1 MAITSTPI
9 RCKAMITSLPS
20 SPAPSS
26 MTRRAEG
33 ESGVPIFMGI
43 LAGEWAETVEFRRRP
58 GQRQAATGR
67 LARCLIM
74 PARSARRLPAA
85 IERFLWSPFSL
96 LLVVAIAFVLNAWSL
111 PLTDVDEGAFSEATR
126 EMMARGNLVS
136 PTLNDAPRHDKPIL
150 IYWAQAASV
159 AVLGVSEIGFRLPS
173 IIFAVLWM
181 LALYRFCRRHADQPT
196 AQVAALGMGLSLA
209 VGFIA
214 KAAISDALLNLFIAL
229 SMFGIYDYFCAERD
243 GQPRAASRRLLFYT
257 YAMLGLGFLTKGP
270 VAVFFPLVVSGLFFV
285 SAGAWRAWLRAIFFW
300 PGWLVFLAIVVP
312 WHVAVYLDQG
322 DAFFRGFYLKH
333 NVNRYSNTFEGHG
346 GKWYYYF
353 VVAPF
358 VLMPFFG
365 WLLAIV
371 GKVTGRLHRSS
382 FGTMRGEGLL
392 ERFLLI
398 WFVVVF
404 AFFTFSGTQLP
415 HYLLYGCTPIFIL
428 LALYRP
434 SSEGRWL
441 VYVPLILFALLLAA
455 LPEILVFAAAKAGKP
470 FEKTLLDGLVL
481 AFSDSARWL
490 LPLFAVVAIVFA
502 VWRSLPVWQGVV
514 LAGLLQALVVSAVI
528 APRVIGVTQGPI
540 RESAQVARQAGGK
553 VVAWRIIMPSFSV
566 YRQAATPTRV
576 PVEGELVLTR
586 TDRRSEVEALLAPG
600 LTMHDLYQKSFV
612 TLARVEREAAQ

>member
-1 MAITSTPI
+1 MP
-9 RCKAMITSLPS
+9 AMQARSLP
-20 SPAPSS
+20 
-26 MTRRAEG
+26 
-33 ESGVPIFMGI
+33 F
-43 LAGEWAETVEFRRRP
+43 
-58 GQRQAATGR
+58 
-67 LARCLIM
+67 
-74 PARSARRLPAA
+74 A
-85 IERFLWSPFSL
+85 IERFLLSPLSL
-96 LLVVAIAFVLNAWSL
+96 VLAVLIAFVLNAYSL

-150 IYWAQAASV
+150 IYWAQAVSV
-159 AVLGVSEIGFRLPS
+159 SVLGVSEIGFRLPS
-173 IIFAVLWM
+173 IVFAVLWM
-181 LALYRFCRRHADQPT
+181 LALYRFCARHADRRT
-196 AQVAALGMGLSLA
+196 AQVAALVMALSLA

-243 GQPRAASRRLLFYT
+243 GRPTRRLLYYT

-270 VAVFFPLVVSGLFFV
+270 VAVFFPLLVSGLFFI
-285 SAGAWRAWLRAIFFW
+285 SAGAWRAWLRALFFW

-346 GKWYYYF
+346 GKWYYYL
-353 VVAPF
+353 VVLPF

-371 GKVTGRLHRSS
+371 GKVGSRLRRTPL
-382 FGTMRGEGLL
+382 GARQGDGLF

-404 AFFTFSGTQLP
+404 VFFSFSGTQLP
-415 HYLLYGCTPIFIL
+415 HYLLYGCTPVFIL
-428 LALYRP
+428 LAAYRP
-434 SSEGRWL
+434 ESERRWL
-441 VYVPLILFALLLAA
+441 AYLPLILFALVLAA
-455 LPEILVFAAAKAGKP
+455 LPEILALAAGKAGKP

-481 AFSDSARWL
+481 AFSDEARWL
-490 LPLFAVVAIVFA
+490 LPLLAVVSIGLAL
-502 VWRSLPVWQGVV
+502 WRSLPVWQGVV
-514 LAGLLQALVVSAVI
+514 LAGLVQALMVTAVI
-528 APRVIGVTQGPI
+528 APRAIGVTQGPI
-540 RESAQVARQAGGK
+540 REAARVASEAGGN

-586 TDRRSEVEALLAPG
+586 TDRQPEVQALLAPG
-600 LTMHDLYQKSFV
+600 LQMRNLYQKSFV
-612 TLARVEREAAQ
+612 TLARVEREERP

>member
-1 MAITSTPI
+1 ML
-9 RCKAMITSLPS
+9 AM
-20 SPAPSS
+20 
-26 MTRRAEG
+26 
-33 ESGVPIFMGI
+33 
-43 LAGEWAETVEFRRRP
+43 
-58 GQRQAATGR
+58 Q
-67 LARCLIM
+67 
-74 PARSARRLPAA
+74 ARSLLSA
-85 IERFLWSPFSL
+85 IERFLLSPFSL
-96 LLVVAIAFVLNAWSL
+96 VLAVLIAFVLNAYSL

-136 PTLNDAPRHDKPIL
+136 PTLNGAPRHDKPIL
-150 IYWAQAASV
+150 IYWAQAVSV
-159 AVLGVSEIGFRLPS
+159 SVLGVSEIGFRLPS
-173 IIFAVLWM
+173 IVFAVLWM
-181 LALYRFCRRHADQPT
+181 LALYRFCARHADRRT
-196 AQVAALGMGLSLA
+196 AQVAALVMALSLA

-243 GQPRAASRRLLFYT
+243 GKPTRRLLYYT

-270 VAVFFPLVVSGLFFV
+270 VAVFFPLLVSGLFFL

-312 WHVAVYLDQG
+312 WHVAVFLDQG

-346 GKWYYYF
+346 GKWYYYL

-371 GKVTGRLHRSS
+371 GKVGGRLRRTPL
-382 FGTMRGEGLL
+382 GTRRGDGLF

-404 AFFTFSGTQLP
+404 VFFSFSGTQLP
-415 HYLLYGCTPIFIL
+415 HYLLYGCTPVFIL
-428 LALYRP
+428 LAAYRP
-434 SSEGRWL
+434 ENERRWL
-441 VYVPLILFALLLAA
+441 AYLPLILFALVLAA
-455 LPEILVFAAAKAGKP
+455 LPEILALAAGKAGKP

-481 AFSDSARWL
+481 AFSDEARWL
-490 LPLFAVVAIVFA
+490 LPLLAVVSIGLAL
-502 VWRSLPVWQGVV
+502 WRSLPVWQGVV
-514 LAGLLQALVVSAVI
+514 LAGLVQALIVTAVI
-528 APRVIGVTQGPI
+528 APRAIGVTQGPI
-540 RESAQVARQAGGK
+540 REAARVAQEAGGN

-586 TDRRSEVEALLAPG
+586 TDRQQEVQALLAPG
-600 LTMHDLYQKSFV
+600 LRMTNLYQKSFV
-612 TLARVEREAAQ
+612 TLARVEREERP

>member
-1 MAITSTPI
+1 MP
-9 RCKAMITSLPS
+9 AMLARALPS
-20 SPAPSS
+20 
-26 MTRRAEG
+26 
-33 ESGVPIFMGI
+33 
-43 LAGEWAETVEFRRRP
+43 
-58 GQRQAATGR
+58 
-67 LARCLIM
+67 
-74 PARSARRLPAA
+74 A
-85 IERFLWSPFSL
+85 IERFLLSPFSL
-96 LLVVAIAFVLNAWSL
+96 LLAVVIAFVLNAYSL

-150 IYWAQAASV
+150 IYWAQAVSV
-159 AVLGVSEIGFRLPS
+159 SALGVSEIGFRLPS
-173 IIFAVLWM
+173 VVFAVLWM
-181 LALYRFCRRHADQPT
+181 LALYRFCARHTDRRT
-196 AQVAALGMGLSLA
+196 AQVASLVMALSLA

-229 SMFGIYDYFCAERD
+229 SMFGIYDYFCAARD
-243 GQPRAASRRLLFYT
+243 GKPTRRLLFYT

-270 VAVFFPLVVSGLFFV
+270 VAVFFPLLVSGLFFV
-285 SAGAWRAWLRAIFFW
+285 SAGAWRTWLRAIFFW

-346 GKWYYYF
+346 GKWYYYL
-353 VVAPF
+353 VVLPF

-371 GKVTGRLHRSS
+371 GKLAVRLRRAPL
-382 FGTMRGEGLL
+382 GTMRGEGLF

-404 AFFTFSGTQLP
+404 AFFSFSGTQLP
-415 HYLLYGCTPIFIL
+415 HYLLYGCTPVFIL
-428 LALYRP
+428 LAAYRP
-434 SSEGRWL
+434 DFQRRWL
-441 VYVPLILFALLLAA
+441 AYVPLILFALILAA
-455 LPEILVFAAAKAGKP
+455 LPEILVFAAGKAGKP

-481 AFSDSARWL
+481 AFSDQARWL
-490 LPLFAVVAIVFA
+490 LPLLAVVSIGLVLWQA
-502 VWRSLPVWQGVV
+502 LPVWQGLV
-514 LAGLLQALVVSAVI
+514 LAGLLQALLLSAVI

-540 RESAQVARQAGGK
+540 REAAQVAREAGGT

-586 TDRRSEVEALLAPG
+586 TDRQPEVQALLAPG
-600 LTMHDLYQKSFV
+600 LHMKNLYQKSFV
-612 TLARVEREAAQ
+612 TLARVEREGQP

>member
-1 MAITSTPI
+1 MRAH
-9 RCKAMITSLPS
+9 ALPS
-20 SPAPSS
+20 
-26 MTRRAEG
+26 
-33 ESGVPIFMGI
+33 
-43 LAGEWAETVEFRRRP
+43 
-58 GQRQAATGR
+58 
-67 LARCLIM
+67 
-74 PARSARRLPAA
+74 A
-85 IERFLWSPFSL
+85 IERFLLSPFSL
-96 LLVVAIAFVLNAWSL
+96 VLAVLIAFVLNAYSL

-159 AVLGVSEIGFRLPS
+159 SVLGVSEIGFRLPS
-173 IIFAVLWM
+173 IVFAVLWM
-181 LALYRFCRRHADQPT
+181 LALYRFCLRHADRRT
-196 AQVAALGMGLSLA
+196 AQVAALVMALSLA

-243 GQPRAASRRLLFYT
+243 GRPTRRLLFYT

-270 VAVFFPLVVSGLFFV
+270 VAVFFPLLVSGLFFV

-346 GKWYYYF
+346 GKWYYYL
-353 VVAPF
+353 VVLPF

-371 GKVTGRLHRSS
+371 GKVGGRLRRTPL
-382 FGTMRGEGLL
+382 GAMQGDGLF
-392 ERFLLI
+392 ERFLLL

-404 AFFTFSGTQLP
+404 AFFSFSGTQLP
-415 HYLLYGCTPIFIL
+415 HYLLYGCTPVFIL
-428 LALYRP
+428 LAAYRP
-434 SSEGRWL
+434 EYERRWL
-441 VYVPLILFALLLAA
+441 AYLPLILFALVLAA
-455 LPEILVFAAAKAGKP
+455 LPEILALAAAKAGKP

-481 AFSDSARWL
+481 AFSDEARWL
-490 LPLFAVVAIVFA
+490 LPLLAVVSIGLAL
-502 VWRSLPVWQGVV
+502 WRSLPVWQGVV

-528 APRVIGVTQGPI
+528 APRAIDVTQGPI
-540 RESAQVARQAGGK
+540 REAAQVAKAAGGN

-586 TDRRSEVEALLAPG
+586 TDRQHEVQALLAPG
-600 LTMHDLYQKSFV
+600 LRMNPVYQKRFV
-612 TLARVEREAAQ
+612 TLARVEREGAK

>member
-1 MAITSTPI
+1 MRA
-9 RCKAMITSLPS
+9 RDLP
-20 SPAPSS
+20 
-26 MTRRAEG
+26 
-33 ESGVPIFMGI
+33 F
-43 LAGEWAETVEFRRRP
+43 
-58 GQRQAATGR
+58 
-67 LARCLIM
+67 
-74 PARSARRLPAA
+74 A
-85 IERFLWSPFSL
+85 IERFLLSPFSL
-96 LLVVAIAFVLNAWSL
+96 LLAVVIAFVLNAYSL

-150 IYWAQAASV
+150 IYWAQAVSV
-159 AVLGVSEIGFRLPS
+159 SALGVSEIGFRLPS
-173 IIFAVLWM
+173 IVFAVLWM
-181 LALYRFCRRHADQPT
+181 LALYRFCSRHTDRRT
-196 AQVAALGMGLSLA
+196 AQVAALVMALSLA

-229 SMFGIYDYFCAERD
+229 SMFGIYDYFCAVRDCRPD
-243 GQPRAASRRLLFYT
+243 GQTRRLLFYT

-270 VAVFFPLVVSGLFFV
+270 VAVFFPLLVSGLFFV
-285 SAGAWRAWLRAIFFW
+285 SAGAWRAWLRAVFFW

-346 GKWYYYF
+346 GKWYYYL
-353 VVAPF
+353 VVLPF

-371 GKVTGRLHRSS
+371 GKLASRLRRAPL
-382 FGTMRGEGLL
+382 GTMRGEGLF
-392 ERFLLI
+392 ERFLLT

-404 AFFTFSGTQLP
+404 AFFSFSGTQLP
-415 HYLLYGCTPIFIL
+415 HYLLYGCTPLFIL
-428 LALYRP
+428 LAKYRP
-434 SSEGRWL
+434 DFERRWL
-441 VYVPLILFALLLAA
+441 AYVPLILFALVLAA

-470 FEKTLLDGLVL
+470 FEKSLLDGLVV
-481 AFSDSARWL
+481 AFSDEARWL
-490 LPLFAVVAIVFA
+490 LPLLAVVAIGLA
-502 VWRSLPVWQGVV
+502 LWRSLPVWQGLV
-514 LAGLLQALVVSAVI
+514 LAGLLQAVMLSAII

-540 RESAQVARQAGGK
+540 REAAQVAREAGGT

-586 TDRRSEVEALLAPG
+586 TDRQPEVQALLAPG
-600 LTMHDLYQKSFV
+600 LHMKNLYQKSFV
-612 TLARVEREAAQ
+612 TLARVEREGQK